1 MKKKEVK
8 FWDSGTIQQSLNLKY
23 TKTEICLKN
32 LLKLKL
38 KSVKKLKHIK
48 LKCIECIRERE
59 GGR

>member
-1 MKKKEVK
+1 MKKKVK

-23 TKTEICLKN
+23 TKIEICQKN

-59 GGR
+59 RGR